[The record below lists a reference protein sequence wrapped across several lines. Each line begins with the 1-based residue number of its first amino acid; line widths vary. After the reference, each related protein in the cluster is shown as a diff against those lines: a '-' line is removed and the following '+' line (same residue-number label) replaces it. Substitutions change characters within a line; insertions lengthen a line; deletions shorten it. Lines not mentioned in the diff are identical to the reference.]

1 MQKYIETAIFAY
13 KYSEFMRKFTAILA
27 AFLLMLPFI
36 SSAADKQEKDY
47 DLKVI
52 SYNIR
57 MGAAKDGTN
66 SWEFRYPAT
75 ALMIEDQKPD
85 VFGLQEAFS
94 YQVRFIAENFKDYD
108 NVGVGRD
115 NGKDKGEFMS
125 IFWNK
130 KTVKM
135 VKWGTFWLSETP
147 EKPSMGWD
155 AACKRTATWALM
167 KDKRT
172 GKMFYFVNTHLDHK
186 GKEAQRKG
194 LELIVSRIDEIN
206 PKSYPMILTGD
217 FNIKPD
223 NVALKGLEEKMQSAR
238 KIAPKTDNAATFNN
252 WGKAKSD
259 MVIDYIYV
267 SGFSACPEYHTINEK
282 YGDWK
287 YISDHYPIY
296 AKLIF

>member
-1 MQKYIETAIFAY
+1 
-13 KYSEFMRKFTAILA
+13 MRKLTLIIA
-27 AFLLMLPFI
+27 AVLMALPFTV
-36 SSAADKQEKDY
+36 SAQKQTRDY
-47 DLKVI
+47 DLKVM

-57 MGAAKDGTN
+57 MGVAKDGTN
-66 SWEFRYPAT
+66 SWEYRYPAT
-75 ALMIEDQKPD
+75 ALMLQDQMPD
-85 VFGLQEAFS
+85 VFGVQEAFEF
-94 YQVRFIAENFKDYD
+94 QIRFIEDNFADYES
-108 NVGVGRD
+108 VGVGRD
-115 NGKDKGEFMS
+115 NGKSEGEFMS

-147 EKPSMGWD
+147 EKPSLGWD

-167 KDKRT
+167 KDKNT

-194 LELIVSRIDEIN
+194 LDLIVSRIDEIN
-206 PKSYPMILTGD
+206 PKGYPMVLTGD

-223 NVALKGLEEKMQSAR
+223 NVALVGLEEKMQSAR
-238 KIAPKTDNAATFNN
+238 KIARKTDNNPTFNG

-259 MVIDYIYV
+259 MVIDYVYV
-267 SGFSACPEYHTINEK
+267 SGFSACPEYHTVNEK
-282 YGDWK
+282 YGQWK
-287 YISDHYPIY
+287 YISDHYPVY

>member
-1 MQKYIETAIFAY
+1 
-13 KYSEFMRKFTAILA
+13 MRKLTLIVSAV
-27 AFLLMLPFI
+27 LMVLPFI
-36 SSAADKQEKDY
+36 SSAQKQTRDY
-47 DLKVI
+47 DLKVM

-57 MGAAKDGTN
+57 MGTAKDGTN
-66 SWEFRYPAT
+66 SWEYRYPAT
-75 ALMIEDQKPD
+75 AMMIQDQKPD
-85 VFGLQEAFS
+85 VFGVQEAFDF
-94 YQVRFIAENFKDYD
+94 QIRFIEDNFTDYD
-108 NVGVGRD
+108 CVGVGRD
-115 NGKDKGEFMS
+115 NGKSEGEHMS

-135 VKWGTFWLSETP
+135 IKGGTFWLSETP
-147 EKPSMGWD
+147 EKPSKGWD

-167 KDKRT
+167 KDKNT

-186 GKEAQRKG
+186 GVEARKKG

-206 PKSYPMILTGD
+206 PKGYPMVLTGD

-223 NVALKGLEEKMQSAR
+223 NEALIGLEEKMQSAR
-238 KIAPKTDNAATFNN
+238 KIAPKTDNNQTFNG

-267 SGFSACPEYHTINEK
+267 SGFSACPEYHTVNEK
-282 YGDWK
+282 YGQWK

>member
-1 MQKYIETAIFAY
+1 
-13 KYSEFMRKFTAILA
+13 MRKLTLIVA
-27 AFLLMLPFI
+27 AVLMALPFTV
-36 SSAADKQEKDY
+36 SAQKQTRDY
-47 DLKVI
+47 DLKVM

-57 MGAAKDGTN
+57 MGVAKDGTN
-66 SWEFRYPAT
+66 SWEYRYPAT
-75 ALMIEDQKPD
+75 ALMLQNQMPD
-85 VFGLQEAFS
+85 VFGVQEAFEF
-94 YQVRFIAENFKDYD
+94 QIRFIEDNFADYD
-108 NVGVGRD
+108 SVGVGRD
-115 NGKDKGEFMS
+115 NGKSEGEFMS

-147 EKPSMGWD
+147 EKPSLGWD

-167 KDKRT
+167 KDKNT

-194 LELIVSRIDEIN
+194 LDLIVSRIDEIN
-206 PKSYPMILTGD
+206 PKGYPMVLTGD

-223 NVALKGLEEKMQSAR
+223 NVALVGLEEKMQSAR
-238 KIAPKTDNAATFNN
+238 KIAPKTDNNPTFNG
-252 WGKAKSD
+252 WGKGKAD

-267 SGFSACPEYHTINEK
+267 SGFSACPEYHTITEK
-282 YGDWK
+282 YGAWK
-287 YISDHYPIY
+287 YVSDHYPIY

>member
-1 MQKYIETAIFAY
+1 
-13 KYSEFMRKFTAILA
+13 MRKFTAILTA
-27 AFLLMLPFI
+27 AFLMLPVI
-36 SSAADKQEKDY
+36 SSAAQKQEKDY

-135 VKWGTFWLSETP
+135 IKWGTFWLSETP
-147 EKPSMGWD
+147 DKPSMGWD

-167 KDKRT
+167 KDKKT
-172 GKMFYFVNTHLDHK
+172 GRMFYFVNTHLDHK

-206 PKSYPMILTGD
+206 PKGYPMVLTGD

-252 WGKAKSD
+252 WGKAKAD

-267 SGFSACPEYHTINEK
+267 SGFSACTEYHTINEK